1 MNNTN
6 KPSTQSNPGL
16 LANLAFN
23 IVIPSLILTKL
34 SGDDW
39 LGTKLALIVALAFPI
54 GYGIWDFHQ
63 TRKINFFSALG
74 FISVLLTGGIG
85 LLQLPPQYIA
95 YKEAAIPLIFGIAV
109 LVSLKTPWP
118 LVKTFL
124 YNDAVLETER
134 VARSLEANGNSA
146 RFEVRLVKA
155 SWLIAASFLLS
166 AVLNYALATI
176 IITAEPGSAA
186 FNEQLGKM
194 TALSF
199 PVIALPCM
207 LVMMGAMFYLFKGIT
222 QLTGLE
228 LEEIIHH
235 KHTQPKQQQDSGE

>member
-1 MNNTN
+1 MSNTTTSAS
-6 KPSTQSNPGL
+6 KENPGL

-23 IVIPSLILTKL
+23 IIIPSLILTKL
-34 SGDDW
+34 SSAEW
-39 LGTKLALIVALAFPI
+39 LGTELALVIALAFPVS
-54 GYGIWDFHQ
+54 YGLRDFYN
-63 TRKINFFSALG
+63 TRKVNFFSALG

-85 LLQLPPQYIA
+85 LLKLPPEYIA
-95 YKEAAIPLIFGIAV
+95 YKEAAIPAVFGLAV

-134 VARSLEANGNSA
+134 VARALAENGNN
-146 RFEVRLVKA
+146 RPFEERLTKA

-166 AVLNYALATI
+166 SILNYVLATVI
-176 IITAEPGSAA
+176 VTAQPGSIE

-207 LVMMGAMFYLFKGIT
+207 IVMMAAMFYLFKGIT
-222 QLTGLE
+222 RLTGLE
-228 LEEIIHH
+228 LEEIIRH
-235 KHTQPKQQQDSGE
+235 KH

>member
-1 MNNTN
+1 MSNTTTSAS
-6 KPSTQSNPGL
+6 KENPGL

-23 IVIPSLILTKL
+23 IIIPSLILTKL
-34 SGDDW
+34 SSAEW
-39 LGTKLALIVALAFPI
+39 LGTELALVIALAFPVS
-54 GYGIWDFHQ
+54 YGLRDFYN
-63 TRKINFFSALG
+63 TRKVNFFSALG

-85 LLQLPPQYIA
+85 LLKLPPEYIA
-95 YKEAAIPLIFGIAV
+95 YKEAAIPAVFGLAV

-134 VARSLEANGNSA
+134 VARALAENGNN
-146 RFEVRLVKA
+146 RPFEERLTKA
-155 SWLIAASFLLS
+155 SWLIASSFLLS
-166 AVLNYALATI
+166 SILNYVLATVI
-176 IITAEPGSAA
+176 VTAQPGSIE

-207 LVMMGAMFYLFKGIT
+207 IVMMAAMFYLFKGIT
-222 QLTGLE
+222 RLTGLE
-228 LEEIIHH
+228 LEEIIRH
-235 KHTQPKQQQDSGE
+235 KH